1 MTEKQKRFCDE
12 YLIDLNGTRA
22 YKAAYPNVKSDK
34 AAGAASA
41 RLLGNVSIRAYLD
54 ERLEQLHNE
63 RTADAA
69 EVMEYLTSVLRGE
82 SKASVVVV
90 ESVGDGC
97 SEARTI
103 TKPPDERERLKAA
116 ELLGKRF
123 GLFTDKVNVS
133 GSGVVQIVGRY
144 PRWLIFAT
152 SSHLRSMRSIAT
164 LPPDCTRTTG
174 SKAAEVPPSPRLW
187 ARKYPSA

>member
-54 ERLEQLHNE
+54 ER
-63 RTADAA
+63 
-69 EVMEYLTSVLRGE
+69 
-82 SKASVVVV
+82 
-90 ESVGDGC
+90 
-97 SEARTI
+97 
-103 TKPPDERERLKAA
+103 ERLKAA

-123 GLFTDKVNVS
+123 GLFTDKLNVE
-133 GSGVVQIVGRY
+133 GNIPVV
-144 PRWLIFAT
+144 
-152 SSHLRSMRSIAT
+152 IAG
-164 LPPDCTRTTG
+164 DD
-174 SKAAEVPPSPRLW
+174 KIAD
-187 ARKYPSA
+187 

>member
-22 YKAAYPNVKSDK
+22 YKAAYPSVKNDK
-34 AAGAASA
+34 TAGANAA
-41 RLLGNVSIRAYLD
+41 RLLGNASVRAYLD

-69 EVMEYLTSVLRGE
+69 EVMEYLTAVLRGE

-123 GLFTDKVNVS
+123 GLFTDKLNVE
-133 GSGVVQIVGRY
+133 GKIPVV
-144 PRWLIFAT
+144 
-152 SSHLRSMRSIAT
+152 IAG
-164 LPPDCTRTTG
+164 DD
-174 SKAAEVPPSPRLW
+174 KIAD
-187 ARKYPSA
+187 

>member
-22 YKAAYPNVKSDK
+22 YKTAYPSVKNENTA
-34 AAGAASA
+34 AAGASE
-41 RLLGNVSIRAYLD
+41 LLRNPKVRAYLG
-54 ERLEQLHNE
+54 EQLEALHNAK
-63 RTADAA
+63 TADAA

-123 GLFTDKVNVS
+123 GLFTDKVNVE
-133 GSGVVQIVGRY
+133 GNIPVV
-144 PRWLIFAT
+144 
-152 SSHLRSMRSIAT
+152 IAG
-164 LPPDCTRTTG
+164 DD
-174 SKAAEVPPSPRLW
+174 KIAD
-187 ARKYPSA
+187 

>member
-22 YKAAYPNVKSDK
+22 YKAAYPSVKNDK
-34 AAGAASA
+34 TAGANAA
-41 RLLGNVSIRAYLD
+41 RLLGNASVRAYLD

-69 EVMEYLTSVLRGE
+69 EVMEYLTAVLRGE

-123 GLFTDKVNVS
+123 GLFTDKLNVE
-133 GSGVVQIVGRY
+133 GNIPVV
-144 PRWLIFAT
+144 
-152 SSHLRSMRSIAT
+152 IAG
-164 LPPDCTRTTG
+164 DD
-174 SKAAEVPPSPRLW
+174 KIAD
-187 ARKYPSA
+187 

>member
-22 YKAAYPNVKSDK
+22 YKAAYPSVKNDDTAK
-34 AAGAASA
+34 ANAS
-41 RLLGNVSIRAYLD
+41 RLLTNANVRAYLD
-54 ERLEQLHNE
+54 EQLEALHNAK
-63 RTADAA
+63 TADAA
-69 EVMEYLTSVLRGE
+69 EVMEYLTAVLRGE

-116 ELLGKRF
+116 ELLGKRY

-133 GSGVVQIVGRY
+133 GSGVVQIVDDI
-144 PRWLIFAT
+144 PE
-152 SSHLRSMRSIAT
+152 
-164 LPPDCTRTTG
+164 DD
-174 SKAAEVPPSPRLW
+174 
-187 ARKYPSA
+187 